1 MKLESVFLKVFLII
15 LVGGSSTAL
24 GVQRVEAS
32 GTIYIRADGSI
43 DPPTAPISTVDNS
56 TYAFADNIND
66 SIVVERDNTVIDG
79 AGHTLY
85 IDRMWYVGIDLAG
98 RTNVTVRNAQITNA
112 AFLGLAGIGLNSS
125 SNNSIIG
132 NNITNNRGYGIVLH
146 SSSNN
151 SIIGNNITA
160 NHSFG
165 ICLDSS
171 SRNRISEN
179 NITNNDYEG
188 ICLGWSS
195 SNSICG
201 NNIAHNGE
209 GGIWLYCSF
218 SNSIIGNNITAN
230 NEYGIRLEHSSTN
243 SVIGNNIAKS
253 EYGISFYG
261 DSSGNRFYHNH
272 FIDNSQQVRVYPY
285 ANVWDDGY
293 PSGGN
298 YWSNYNGTDSD
309 QDGIGD
315 TPYVIDVNS
324 TDNYPLMG
332 MFYCSAMIWQEKLY
346 AVNIISNSTVSRI
359 GHVVQTLSQWPNH
372 TIIEESFESI
382 FFYVSG
388 EDGTYGF
395 CRVDIP
401 VDLLNATYRV
411 FVNRTEV
418 PCNLLP
424 CSNSTHSY
432 LYFNYTHSKQE
443 VTVIPEFPSFLIPP
457 LFFLATLLAVITYR
471 RKRR

>member
-1 MKLESVFLKVFLII
+1 
-15 LVGGSSTAL
+15 
-24 GVQRVEAS
+24 
-32 GTIYIRADGSI
+32 
-43 DPPTAPISTVDNS
+43 
-56 TYAFADNIND
+56 
-66 SIVVERDNTVIDG
+66 
-79 AGHTLY
+79 
-85 IDRMWYVGIDLAG
+85 
-98 RTNVTVRNAQITNA
+98 
-112 AFLGLAGIGLNSS
+112 
-125 SNNSIIG
+125 
-132 NNITNNRGYGIVLH
+132 
-146 SSSNN
+146 
-151 SIIGNNITA
+151 
-160 NHSFG
+160 
-165 ICLDSS
+165 
-171 SRNRISEN
+171 
-179 NITNNDYEG
+179 
-188 ICLGWSS
+188 
-195 SNSICG
+195 
-201 NNIAHNGE
+201 
-209 GGIWLYCSF
+209 
-218 SNSIIGNNITAN
+218 
-230 NEYGIRLEHSSTN
+230 
-243 SVIGNNIAKS
+243 
-253 EYGISFYG
+253 
-261 DSSGNRFYHNH
+261 
-272 FIDNSQQVRVYPY
+272 
-285 ANVWDDGY
+285 
-293 PSGGN
+293 
-298 YWSNYNGTDSD
+298 
-309 QDGIGD
+309 
-315 TPYVIDVNS
+315 
-324 TDNYPLMG
+324 LMG